1 MRLLLRIVETE
12 KVAVRDPAA
21 TVTLAGTLARDG
33 RLQYKAISAPPAGAF
48 AERVT
53 VPIDVA
59 PLVTVVG
66 FKVSDC
72 SVAAGAGLTVRVAD
86 FVTPV

>member
-1 MRLLLRIVETE
+1 MRLLPRVETE

-33 RLQYKAISAPPAGAF
+33 RLLYKATSAPPAGAF

-53 VPIDVA
+53 VPVDVA
-59 PLVTVVG
+59 PPVTVVG
-66 FKVSDC
+66 FKVSAC
-72 SVAAGAGLTVRVAD
+72 SVTAGAGLTVRVAD
-86 FVTPV
+86 FVTPA

>member
-1 MRLLLRIVETE
+1 MRLLLGIVETE
-12 KVAVRDPAA
+12 KVAARDPPG

-33 RLQYKAISAPPAGAF
+33 RLQYKTTSAPPAGAL
-48 AERVT
+48 AERIT

-66 FKVSDC
+66 FKVRDC
-72 SVAAGAGLTVRVAD
+72 SVTAGGGLTVRVAD
-86 FVTPV
+86 FVTPA